1 MSLKSSFQVGTTRTR
16 PASTKWRRLF
26 LMTALVGLSV
36 TMAAVFYWVSAPRFA
51 GFRVLAPSSA
61 CWRGSISGGLRQFTN
76 VSGCGSTSPP
86 GGIRG
91 QLRHGRNPR
100 EDDPGQLDADHRGV
114 HTWHVSRRLLSLGGV
129 CETVHLHCSLLS
141 AGRSLANAEGRLLS
155 KTGADAGPSEPFIRT
170 PRSGF
175 KHEQPLERH
184 APPIDS
190 EPLGGGPIGYFESCC
205 PTSI

>member
-1 MSLKSSFQVGTTRTR
+1 MSWRSIPANGREDSSDKFRSASGSSMSLKLPFQVGTTRTR
-16 PASTKWRRLF
+16 PAGTKWRRLF
-26 LMTALVGLSV
+26 LMAALVGLTV

-51 GFRVLAPSSA
+51 GFRVLARSSA

-114 HTWHVSRRLLSLGGV
+114 HTWHTYREGSSVSGEYSRPSIYIAV
-129 CETVHLHCSLLS
+129 C
-141 AGRSLANAEGRLLS
+141 
-155 KTGADAGPSEPFIRT
+155 
-170 PRSGF
+170 
-175 KHEQPLERH
+175 
-184 APPIDS
+184 
-190 EPLGGGPIGYFESCC
+190 
-205 PTSI
+205 